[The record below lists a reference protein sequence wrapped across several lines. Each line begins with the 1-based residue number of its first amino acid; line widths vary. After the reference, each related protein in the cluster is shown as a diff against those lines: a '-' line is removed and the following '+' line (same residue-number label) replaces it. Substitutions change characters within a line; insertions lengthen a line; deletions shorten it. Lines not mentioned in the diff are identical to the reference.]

1 MDELFTRYMYYVR
14 ACKGIKSSTTEAL
27 RKFYEKDS
35 YSLLK
40 NEETFENL
48 VVLAHFWE
56 DISNQDKD
64 RFSLRVLRR
73 LFVLNYAPNGMW
85 TYFVSVYFMQ
95 NKDACGLLDDDAF
108 FAFLKKITA
117 FIWTYAVINPGVNAL
132 NDVIVGPDLEAF
144 QNIFLDCFSSKE
156 DNGYFA
162 LAQEI
167 RAVNSEVPI
176 IFLTAKTIKE
186 DILEGFKIGAD
197 DYITKPFS
205 MEELV
210 FRIEAILRRV
220 KGKKGKEVTM
230 YKIGRFTF
238 DTQKQVLMIDD
249 KVTKLTTK
257 ESELLSLLC
266 AHVNEILER
275 NYALK
280 TIWIDDNYFN
290 ARSMDVYITKLRKH
304 LKEDP
309 SIEIINIHGKG
320 YKLIAPES
328 ADK

>member
-1 MDELFTRYMYYVR
+1 MDEKLS
-14 ACKGIKSSTTEAL
+14 I
-27 RKFYEKDS
+27 
-35 YSLLK
+35 LLC
-40 NEETFENL
+40 EDDENL
-48 VVLAHFWE
+48 GML
-56 DISNQDKD
+56 
-64 RFSLRVLRR
+64 LREYLQAKGYHAE
-73 LFVLNYAPNGMW
+73 LCPDG
-85 TYFVSVYFMQ
+85 
-95 NKDACGLLDDDAF
+95 DAGYK
-108 FAFLKKITA
+108 AFLKTKFDIC
-117 FIWTYAVINPGVNAL
+117 VL
-132 NDVIVGPDLEAF
+132 DVMMPKKDGF
-144 QNIFLDCFSSKE
+144 T
-156 DNGYFA
+156 

-167 RAVNSEVPI
+167 RQANAEIPI
-176 IFLTAKTIKE
+176 IFLTAKQLKE
-186 DILEGFKIGAD
+186 DILEGFRIGAD

-220 KGKKGKEVTM
+220 RGKKGKEITM
-230 YKIGRFTF
+230 YKIGKFTF
-238 DTQKQVLMIDD
+238 DTQKQVLMVDD

-275 NYALK
+275 NFALK

-320 YKLIAPES
+320 YKLISSEPE
-328 ADK
+328 